1 MKIPKILFLTTA
13 HRHDD
18 DRIFYHQAKALLEE
32 GYKLKICSLSSEFQG
47 TIDGIQ
53 IESYAVLER
62 SFSEKKKILEKITSE
77 YQPDAV
83 ICSEPLAVIAAKSI
97 RKNKKLSIIYDI
109 TEWYPSMRMVEQ
121 FSFPL
126 NILHAI
132 KFFLI
137 QLYAGFISTQ
147 YIFGEDTKKFP
158 LAYFFPLKKSIVL
171 PYYPDDVYISQRIN
185 KLHQNKITL
194 CYTGQFSEEKGIG
207 NFFAAADR
215 LRKKAPH
222 LTISILL
229 IGGSRKERDGKY
241 FSEQIKKYQ
250 FENIKIEKPTSFET
264 FTQAYAEADICFDL
278 RTLNYEN
285 HHCLP
290 IKIFYYAASGKP
302 VIYTNLKATRQ
313 HVDVSKFGFLVDPE
327 NPDVISECILKY
339 VNNPQFYSEHAR
351 NARNEYEKKYS
362 WNGIKDNFITFIKKS
377 LA

>member
-18 DRIFYHQAKALLEE
+18 DRIFYHQAKALHEE
-32 GYKLKICSLSSEFQG
+32 GYQVKICSLSSEFHG
-47 TIDGIQ
+47 TVNGIQ

-62 SFSEKKKILEKITSE
+62 SFSEKKGILDKLCLE

-97 RKNKKLSIIYDI
+97 RQNKKASIIYDI

-126 NILHAI
+126 NILHAV
-132 KFFLI
+132 KFFII
-137 QLYAGFISTQ
+137 QLYAGFITTH

-158 LAYFFPLKKSIVL
+158 LAYFFPFKKSIVL
-171 PYYPDDVYISQRIN
+171 PYYPDDVYI
-185 KLHQNKITL
+185 KQNIKSLKHGEITL

-207 NFFAAADR
+207 NFFAAADS
-215 LRKKAPH
+215 LRKKASH

-229 IGGSRKERDGKY
+229 IGGSRKEKDEKY

-250 FENIKIEKPTSFET
+250 FENIKIEKPTSFQA
-264 FTQAYAEADICFDL
+264 FTEAYAEADICFDL

-327 NPDVISECILKY
+327 NPDEISECILKY
-339 VNNPQFYSEHAR
+339 VNDPQFYSEHAR
-351 NARNEYEKKYS
+351 NARKEYEKKYN
-362 WNGIKDNFITFIKKS
+362 WNGIKDKFVNFVKKS